1 PAEVFEAAVI
11 DGAGPVRIYA
21 QVVLPLTRPA
31 LAALTAL
38 ATTWIFNDLIFAMT
52 VLRTETKFPI
62 TAALLNL
69 QGGFVSQWNVVA
81 AGSIIA
87 AIPTAI
93 VFFIFQ
99 KQFVSGLLVGTNK

>member
-1 PAEVFEAAVI
+1 MPACRRI
-11 DGAGPVRIYA
+11 TGVR
-21 QVVLPLTRPA
+21 
-31 LAALTAL
+31 
-38 ATTWIFNDLIFAMT
+38 
-52 VLRTETKFPI
+52 
-62 TAALLNL
+62 NL